1 VIIPLSETLLIAIVS
16 SVGTGGVVW
25 GLLRGDVTRTASD
38 MRAVKKALGLEPTNG
53 KIEAAFVP
61 RGECLLREEN
71 AGKRL
76 EACEQHLG
84 DHEHRLA
91 AVEKRVGAQFML

>member
-38 MRAVKKALGLEPTNG
+38 MRAVKKALGLEPSNG
-53 KIEAAFVP
+53 KIEAAFIP
-61 RGECLLREEN
+61 RAECRLREETV
-71 AGKRL
+71 ARRL
-76 EACEQHLG
+76 EDCERRLG
-84 DHEHRLA
+84 NQG
-91 AVEKRVGAQFML
+91 GATRRP

>member
-1 VIIPLSETLLIAIVS
+1 MTIPLSETLLIVIVS
-16 SVGTGGVVW
+16 SAGTGGMVW

-38 MRAVKKALGLEPTNG
+38 MSAVKKALGLEPSNG

-61 RGECLLREEN
+61 RAECRLREEA

-76 EACEQHLG
+76 EVCEGLLG
-84 DHEHRLA
+84 DHDHRLT
-91 AVEKRVGAQFML
+91 AVETRVEARP

>member
-1 VIIPLSETLLIAIVS
+1 MIIPLSETLLIAIVS

-38 MRAVKKALGLEPTNG
+38 MRAVKKALGLEPSNG

-61 RGECLLREEN
+61 RTECRLMEDSLV
-71 AGKRL
+71 KRVDGC
-76 EACEQHLG
+76 EARIGDCEARIGSL
-84 DHEHRLA
+84 EHRTA
-91 AVEKRVGAQFML
+91 SRP